1 MQYHII
7 VLSGSITLLSGYDLV
22 IQNHTLENRQKKK
35 THISRAPLP
44 TDFVS

>member
-22 IQNHTLENRQKKK
+22 IQNHTLENRQKK